1 MCCQLPGQPSRGN
14 TCAPQFLAVVHIAAT
29 NIFVV
34 TNAGRSW
41 QWSPSPASAKPVKFV
56 RAGPWLMQMPSVSY
70 TAFPDVVRFLRLQ
83 IQVQSWSLIFM
94 CFLKAGRS
102 GKCKKGF
109 KWQEGTHCSGNLCRW
124 LCSWSQRFWSLWEIL
139 LSLTCHPTIPSS
151 VPENQ
156 SC

>member
-14 TCAPQFLAVVHIAAT
+14 TFAPQFLAVVHIAAT

-41 QWSPSPASAKPVKFV
+41 QWSPSPESAKPVKFV

-83 IQVQSWSLIFM
+83 IQVQSWPLIFLS
-94 CFLKAGRS
+94 FLKAGRS
-102 GKCKKGF
+102 GKQK
-109 KWQEGTHCSGNLCRW
+109 
-124 LCSWSQRFWSLWEIL
+124 RFQMARGYPLLRELVQMTVFLESEVLISLRNTIVL
-139 LSLTCHPTIPSS
+139 NMSPTIPSS